1 MQAAPVAWEHALL
14 VQGTVE
20 VVQRIKPPAMC
31 ALVLA
36 PEVVQVALVLVIIHV
51 PAVVQVA
58 VMDHVVPVHIIAV
71 LVQVVPD
78 VVVVEAVITVAIPV
92 VTLHVPVAVKE
103 IVTDNAHPAT
113 DAAPAV
119 VVTAHVQWDAIA
131 VAMQVRMRMYKEENQ
146 MGNEVYH
153 NNRGGVNSYMRN

>member
-51 PAVVQVA
+51 PAVAQVA

-71 LVQVVPD
+71 VVQAVPAVPVAMAAP
-78 VVVVEAVITVAIPV
+78 VVVGPVVITVLELVQETAV
-92 VTLHVPVAVKE
+92 GNALHAMDVQTVA
-103 IVTDNAHPAT
+103 
-113 DAAPAV
+113 DAMV
-119 VVTAHVQWDAIA
+119 L
-131 VAMQVRMRMYKEENQ
+131 VA
-146 MGNEVYH
+146 
-153 NNRGGVNSYMRN
+153 

>member
-119 VVTAHVQWDAIA
+119 VAMVHVRLDVTAV
-131 VAMQVRMRMYKEENQ
+131 VMLVCMRMYKAGDEYGINKK
-146 MGNEVYH
+146 
-153 NNRGGVNSYMRN
+153 

>member
-14 VQGTVE
+14 VQGAVE
-20 VVQRIKPPAMC
+20 VVHRIKPPAMC

-36 PEVVQVALVLVIIHV
+36 PEVVRVALVLVIIHV
-51 PAVVQVA
+51 PAVAQVA

-92 VTLHVPVAVKE
+92 VTLHVPVAAKP
-103 IVTDNAHPAT
+103 IAMDNAHPAT
-113 DAAPAV
+113 DVVPVVDVMVHVRLDVIAV
-119 VVTAHVQWDAIA
+119 VMLVY
-131 VAMQVRMRMYKEENQ
+131 MQIYKAGDEYGINKK
-146 MGNEVYH
+146 
-153 NNRGGVNSYMRN
+153 